1 MHDEIS
7 SIVMSSSLGTDSAV
21 SRPDNGP
28 TWTSTARDK
37 WSEQPTGRSSPI
49 NVLYVL
55 PQGEMGGA
63 ERFFDAVFPEHRA
76 PFKPIVLCLRSGSWL
91 EKLRDRGLPVYC
103 IESAR
108 LRRPF
113 FCLCEISRI
122 IRAERV
128 NIVHSSYAWCH
139 TLAAPAAIIS
149 GCKRVWFQH
158 GPLADQRWQGLMPL
172 VPADLL
178 LVNSHFTMSRLK
190 RTLYWAKKVGVVHLG
205 VDGESFVPNVSRRE
219 SFRRQW
225 GINEDTLAVGVVG
238 FLDVWKGQ
246 DVFLRAAKLLSRQ
259 PLGMRMFV
267 VGGPR
272 GGQAG
277 PRCRAYEKD
286 LHDYVSANNLGQ
298 IVTFTGHL
306 DVNDGPL
313 DGLDIFVHSSTQPE
327 PFGMAILEAMAK
339 GKAVIASAEGGPCEI
354 LDDGVDGLLVEPRSP
369 EKLSMAIIQLAAD
382 VGLRN
387 RLGIAALAKAR
398 SRFSP
403 AAATRK
409 LETWYD
415 QIL

>member
-1 MHDEIS
+1 MP
-7 SIVMSSSLGTDSAV
+7 SITHSDSAD
-21 SRPDNGP
+21 SHPDNGP
-28 TWTSTARDK
+28 AWASTQCGDRGGQRTK
-37 WSEQPTGRSSPI
+37 RSSPI

-55 PQGEMGGA
+55 PHGEMGGA
-63 ERFFDAVFPEHRA
+63 ERFLDAVFSWHRA
-76 PFKPIVLCLRSGSWL
+76 PFKPIVLLLRSGSWL
-91 EKLRDRGLPVYC
+91 EQLRQRGLPVYC
-103 IESAR
+103 IDSAR

-113 FCLCEISRI
+113 LCFREISRI
-122 IRAERV
+122 IRAEHV
-128 NIVHSSYAWCH
+128 DIVHSSYAWCH
-139 TLAAPAAIIS
+139 TLATPAAIIS

-158 GPLADQRWQGLMPL
+158 GPLAERTWQGLMPL

-178 LVNSHFTMSRLK
+178 LVNSHFTLSRL
-190 RTLYWAKKVGVVHLG
+190 RQTLYWAKKVGVVHLG
-205 VDGESFVPNVSRRE
+205 VDWESFVPNVSRRE
-219 SFRRQW
+219 RFRRQW
-225 GINEDTLAVGVVG
+225 GIDEDTLAIGIVG

-259 PLGMRMFV
+259 PLGLRMFV

-272 GGQAG
+272 GGKAG
-277 PRCRAYEKD
+277 PRCRAYEKE
-286 LHDYVSANNLGQ
+286 LRDYVSANNLGQ

-306 DVNDGPL
+306 DVNDGAL

-354 LDDGVDGLLVEPRSP
+354 LEDGVDGLLVEPRSP
-369 EKLSMAIIQLAAD
+369 EKLSTAIIQLAGD
-382 VGLRN
+382 VSLRN
-387 RLGIAALAKAR
+387 RIGIAALAKAR
-398 SRFSP
+398 SRFSS